1 MISTKYTYDVNKPE
15 FREGEYSY
23 THPDMQETMWSSI
36 PLDLANTQYVENIH
50 RVSSLE
56 LERISAALDVVK
68 RNMFLAVADDNG
80 LNLWEQYTGLPPE
93 IIEITSELRRRYLQ
107 AKMTGRH
114 YFLGY
119 HFTEGL
125 ELIGGPIRQI
135 YYDPV
140 AVEARILFKEPLTD
154 PQLAKIEYF
163 CGKVGPA
170 HIRWSSDSPGAGNGW
185 VVSKFIEY
193 CAPWLRSDTTLPQED
208 EYLHENWADLSD
220 GQCRAYCQAAL
231 DDWNEFYKDLKE
243 DELDM
248 LFPDNVGGH
257 SSDNDKPE
265 WLKSFPG
272 PADEPPP
279 RFGEYI

>member
-23 THPDMQETMWSSI
+23 THPDMQETMWSAI
-36 PLDLANTQYVENIH
+36 PLDLANTKYIENIH

-140 AVEARILFKEPLTD
+140 AVEARILFKEPLPD
-154 PQLAKIEYF
+154 PQLAKIEYL
-163 CGKVGPA
+163 CGQVGLDNSLSIVRLGFVLTPLLHRKTNICTRTGQICPSINA
-170 HIRWSSDSPGAGNGW
+170 ELIVRL
-185 VVSKFIEY
+185 
-193 CAPWLRSDTTLPQED
+193 PWMIGMNFTRT
-208 EYLHENWADLSD
+208 
-220 GQCRAYCQAAL
+220 
-231 DDWNEFYKDLKE
+231 
-243 DELDM
+243 
-248 LFPDNVGGH
+248 
-257 SSDNDKPE
+257 
-265 WLKSFPG
+265 
-272 PADEPPP
+272 
-279 RFGEYI
+279 